1 MYDETR
7 KVLIG
12 DIDHYRQK
20 AEFYKSLHL
29 FEAAHFAGKLA
40 DNIELALTTMRR
52 DGDPPIA

>member
-20 AEFYKSLHL
+20 AEFYKSFTCSKRRTSPENLQ
-29 FEAAHFAGKLA
+29 
-40 DNIELALTTMRR
+40 TTSNWH
-52 DGDPPIA
+52 